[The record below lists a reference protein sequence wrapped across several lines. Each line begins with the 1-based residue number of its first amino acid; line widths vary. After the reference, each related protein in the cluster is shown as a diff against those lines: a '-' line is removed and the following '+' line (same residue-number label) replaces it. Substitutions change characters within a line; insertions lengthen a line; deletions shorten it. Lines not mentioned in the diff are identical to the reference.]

1 MIKAS
6 DLIAKF
12 QVAIDENWGYIWGKS
27 HEMWTRVKQEA
38 YAREY
43 AGDPDRET
51 SVEYGGKW
59 AGHWVTDCS
68 GLFKWAFAQLGGS
81 IAHGS
86 NSIWDKYCSAKGN
99 LNKGKRIDGND
110 LKPGTAVFTTSGVKH
125 NHIGLYIGN
134 GKVIEAQGT
143 IAGVVYSEV
152 SNKKWTA
159 WGELDGVSYEGG
171 GVEPMKAKVVLP
183 AGASGTTVN
192 VRKKASKGSE
202 LLFRVP
208 VGTMVDVLEDLGTWC
223 NIQHEGKSGYMMSN
237 YLEYE
242 GQGGESGG
250 IPDETAEKIGVR
262 LDEIEDAITEI
273 RLLLARG

>member
-12 QVAIDENWGYIWGKS
+12 RVAIEENWGYIWGKS
-27 HEMWTRVKQEA
+27 HEYWTKVKQEA

-68 GLFKWAFAQLGGS
+68 GLFKWAFSVLGGS

-86 NSIWDKYCSAKGN
+86 NSIWDKYCSEQGN
-99 LNKGKRIDGND
+99 LHGGKRIDGKE
-110 LKPGTAVFTTSGVKH
+110 LRPGTAVFTTSGTRH

-143 IAGVVYSEV
+143 IAGVVYSEIT
-152 SNKKWTA
+152 NKKWTA

-171 GVEPMKAKVVLP
+171 VDPMKAKVVLP
-183 AGASGTTVN
+183 TGSTGTTVN
-192 VRKKASKGSE
+192 VRKKAAKNSDV
-202 LLFRVP
+202 LFRVP
-208 VGTMVDVLEDLGTWC
+208 VGSTVDVLEDLGTWC
-223 NIQHEGKSGYMMSN
+223 NIQYQGKSGYMMSN

-273 RLLLARG
+273 RLLIARG